1 MSAFNVANIIPLI
14 FAGLIINKGTIFC
27 HVGTK
32 KQFIRLLF
40 YIVLGNQKWH
50 GAAPTFRIIAIIL
63 INTVIFINERVLKI
77 IEQPRDPQ
85 PCLNVQEIM

>member
-1 MSAFNVANIIPLI
+1 MANIIPLI

-40 YIVLGNQKWH
+40 YIVLGNQK
-50 GAAPTFRIIAIIL
+50 
-63 INTVIFINERVLKI
+63 
-77 IEQPRDPQ
+77 
-85 PCLNVQEIM
+85 